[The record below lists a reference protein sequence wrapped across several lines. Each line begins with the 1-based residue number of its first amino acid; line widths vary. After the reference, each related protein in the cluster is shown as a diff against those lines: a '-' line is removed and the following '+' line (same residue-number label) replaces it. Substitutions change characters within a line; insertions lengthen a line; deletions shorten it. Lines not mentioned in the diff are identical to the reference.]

1 MYGSQA
7 KGATSFC
14 RKLLMLLVVLAFSI
28 SIGLH
33 VRSVAAEKGGLSIYL
48 SADQTG
54 VRASG
59 VSIEQG
65 IRVAL
70 DEVNNRLGGFNVSLK
85 VLDHRGSTPRAK
97 KHLSAYLKD
106 PTALAVFSGL
116 HSPPLLA
123 TRELINR
130 KRILV
135 LDPWAAAGPITR
147 YPSAENWIFRLSIDD
162 SKAGHIITHYA
173 LNRGG
178 IKQPALLL
186 EQTGWGKS
194 NNRTMTKA
202 LNEKGLKPAAVR
214 WFNWGVGIESMRIL
228 IREMRMEGA
237 DGVFFVGNAP
247 EGKILAKAMASL
259 PAGDRVPIFSHW
271 GITGGDFPEV
281 IDLEIRSKLSLSFIQ
296 TSFSFLQKLSPFQQE
311 VLESIY
317 RRFPKKIKKPLDIK
331 APTGFIHAYDMTRL
345 LIAAVKTVKL
355 TDNIKANR
363 LAVREALENIN
374 TPVRGLIKSYNRP
387 FTAYSENN
395 PDAHE
400 ALGLSD
406 FTMAHYGEKNEIIVL
421 PVE

>member
-1 MYGSQA
+1 MCGTQGTVT
-7 KGATSFC
+7 KGLC
-14 RKLLMLLVVLAFSI
+14 INLLKLIFALAFST
-28 SIGLH
+28 GLH
-33 VRSVAAEKGGLSIYL
+33 VKSAGAEGGGLSIYL

-54 VRASG
+54 ARASG
-59 VSIEQG
+59 ISIEQG

-70 DEVNNRLGGFNVSLK
+70 DEVSNRLGGFNVSLK

-97 KHLSAYLKD
+97 KHLSAYLRD

-123 TRELINR
+123 TREQINK

-147 YPSAENWIFRLSIDD
+147 YPSKENWIFRLSIDD
-162 SKAGHIITHYA
+162 SKAGRVITHYA

-186 EQTGWGKS
+186 EKTGWGKS

-202 LNEKGLKPAAVR
+202 LKEEGVTPAAVR
-214 WFNWGVGIESMRIL
+214 WFNWGIGIESMRIL

-237 DGVFFVGNAP
+237 DGVFFVGNTP
-247 EGKILAKAMASL
+247 EGKVLAKAMASL
-259 PAGDRVPIFSHW
+259 PAGDRLPIYSHW

-296 TSFSFLQKLSPFQQE
+296 TRFSFLQKLSPFQQG
-311 VLESIY
+311 VLESAY
-317 RRFPKKIKKPLDIK
+317 RHFPKAIKKPADIK
-331 APTGFIHAYDMTRL
+331 APTGFIHAYDLTRL
-345 LIAAVKTVKL
+345 LIAAVKTVVL
-355 TDNIKANR
+355 TDDIEANR
-363 LAVREALENIN
+363 LAVRDALENIN
-374 TPVRGLIKSYNRP
+374 IPVQGLIKSYNRP
-387 FTAYSENN
+387 FTVYSENR

-400 ALGLSD
+400 ALGLDD